1 MQKTR
6 DSFPD
11 ILRGFALL
19 GIAVV
24 NIQYFALDTSLGF
37 EAAAPTASNV
47 AASFIS
53 ALLFQSKFFILF
65 SFLFGY
71 SASYVVRDSRTNLAR
86 WVGRSIGLILLGVA
100 HLLVLFHGDIL
111 FIYGLFALA
120 LIPFLFKP
128 SETLQKLAK
137 RIIYIFGFALF
148 ALSILA
154 MLGEQF
160 AGTETSTAALDEAAP
175 NALNAALASGGFLDA
190 IAPRFEQWVEYIF
203 LAVFIQG
210 PIIFAAFLLGVAVA
224 KKQGLGLGASRGVM
238 LRLTKWGFGLGLPL
252 QLASALLFL
261 VVWQS
266 DPRPIGLELLALSLN
281 YVTAPLLSA
290 GYLGALWLVSQ
301 RWGHSSLLAAA
312 GRHSLTIYLGQSVV
326 FAYLFSQWGA
336 GLFGELQ
343 PPALIVIAMAT
354 WLGLSLVALLNLRIT
369 GRGPLELILT
379 NFSKLFQRNAG

>member
-37 EAAAPTASNV
+37 EAGAATPGNT
-47 AASFIS
+47 AASLIS

-71 SASYVVRDSRTNLAR
+71 SASYVVQGSRSNLPR

-100 HLLVLFHGDIL
+100 HLLLLFHGDIL

-120 LIPFLFKP
+120 LVPFLFKS
-128 SETLQKLAK
+128 SESLQRLAK
-137 RIIYIFGFALF
+137 RIIYVFGFALF

-160 AGTETSTAALDEAAP
+160 SGTETPAAELGEASP
-175 NALNAALASGGFLDA
+175 NALNAALASEGFLDA
-190 IAPRFEQWVEYIF
+190 LAPRFEQWIDYIF

-224 KKQGLGLGASRGVM
+224 KKQGLGSGASRSVM

-261 VVWQS
+261 IVWQS
-266 DPRPIGLELLALSLN
+266 DPRPIGLELMALSLN
-281 YVTAPLLSA
+281 YVTAPLLSV

-301 RWGHSSLLAAA
+301 RLSHLSLLAAA

-326 FAYLFSQWGA
+326 FAYLFSRWGA

-343 PPALIVIAMAT
+343 PPALIATAIVT
-354 WLGLSLVALLNLRIT
+354 WLGLSLLALLNLRLT
-369 GRGPLELILT
+369 GRGPLELLLT